1 MPIPTIMKA
10 ALLQDYYAPL
20 NIADVPVPKPADD
33 EVLVEIE
40 ASGLCFTDVHIWKG
54 EHAPPALPLIMGHEG
69 VGRVVA
75 LGPNASR
82 LKIGDRVGI
91 GYVYGA
97 CGHCRDCLTGGEN
110 YCPDFDATG
119 YSIQGCFAE
128 YVCLRDQWANKIPDD
143 ITSVEAAPLMCAGAA
158 SYASIKKT
166 GVHTGDTVAI
176 FGMGGLGQYAVQIAK
191 LMGLRVI
198 AVDISDDKLRLA
210 ADLGATHT
218 VNARQCDPVEAIRE
232 LTKGRGV
239 DFAVEAAGRSDTIEQ
254 AFAAVRREGGLC
266 VFASH
271 PEAGARITLDP
282 FELICGKRI
291 SGTWG
296 GASNPDRDVPLF
308 ADLYREGKLPLE
320 RLISHRYA
328 LEDINEAL
336 EDLEQHRTSRPLIE
350 IDPSLANGS

>member
-1 MPIPTIMKA
+1 MKA
-10 ALLQDYYAPL
+10 AVLYEFGAPL
-20 NIADVPVPKPADD
+20 EICGDVEVPPLQRGQ
-33 EVLVEIE
+33 VLVRL
-40 ASGLCFTDVHIWKG
+40 AYSGVCQSQLMEVRGRRGDDPF
-54 EHAPPALPLIMGHEG
+54 LPHLLGHEG
-69 VGRVVA
+69 SGLVVGLGPDVTKVMQGDKVVIGWIRSSGIEAPVPSYTRGGEILNAGRVTTFNEYAVVSENRCIA
-75 LGPNASR
+75 LPDGVPLDVGVLFGCALPTGAGIVSNTMRPNPGAS
-82 LKIGDRVGI
+82 
-91 GYVYGA
+91 
-97 CGHCRDCLTGGEN
+97 
-110 YCPDFDATG
+110 
-119 YSIQGCFAE
+119 
-128 YVCLRDQWANKIPDD
+128 
-143 ITSVEAAPLMCAGAA
+143 
-158 SYASIKKT
+158 
-166 GVHTGDTVAI
+166 VAI
-176 FGMGGLGQYAVQIAK
+176 VGVGGV
-191 LMGLRVI
+191 GLSALLALALFDCEIVV

-218 VNARQCDPVEAIRE
+218 VNARQRDPVEAIRE

-239 DFAVEAAGRSDTIEQ
+239 DFAIEAAGRSDTIEQ

-296 GASNPDRDVPLF
+296 GASNPDRDVPVF
-308 ADLYREGKLPLE
+308 SDLYLEGKLPLE